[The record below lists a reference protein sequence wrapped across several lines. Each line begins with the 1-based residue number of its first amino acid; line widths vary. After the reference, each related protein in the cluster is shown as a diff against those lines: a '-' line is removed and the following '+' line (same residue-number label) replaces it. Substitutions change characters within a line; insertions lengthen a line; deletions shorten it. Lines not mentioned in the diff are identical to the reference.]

1 MTQNHIME
9 NKMKKLMLLA
19 ALGAA
24 AILTACGDDSSSGA
38 PAEGC
43 TVTSTENSVTMT
55 SSVAGYSSS
64 TTWTIDGDNITI
76 SYDPAP
82 AQGENGMTYPKG
94 EQTIETLKAD
104 AQKVCDEFNNP
115 SAAQ

>member
-1 MTQNHIME
+1 
-9 NKMKKLMLLA
+9 MKKLMILA

-38 PAEGC
+38 SAGC
-43 TVTSTENSVTMT
+43 EVSATDTAVKMVQSVP
-55 SSVAGYSSS
+55 GYGETT

-94 EQTIETLKAD
+94 EQTIETLKAAAD
-104 AQKVCDEFNNP
+104 KTCEEFNNP